1 MTNTDKLRQYY
12 LTAPHYHFDMT
23 IDDYPFSDKDQ
34 ADIAKYGNW
43 FQAIWDDKV
52 PLVTDKLKSF
62 YVAKKSNCSD
72 RGKFEELWY
81 QYKLRELPF

>member
-1 MTNTDKLRQYY
+1 MTNTDKLRQHY
-12 LTAPHYHFDMT
+12 LSMPCYHFDMM
-23 IDDYPFSDKDQ
+23 IDDYPFSNKEQ
-34 ADIAKYGNW
+34 GDIAKYGNW

-62 YVAKKSNCSD
+62 YAAKNPNCAV

-81 QYKLRELPF
+81 QYKISYE